1 MTTQPGTSQPELGFT
16 ETDITAC
23 LISTGDR
30 TNRTTR
36 DGKTFQAYP
45 ATVQTIDGHQQTYP
59 CTSYHD
65 NQLVRD
71 QWLKI
76 TLRYDKKKDQVTGAY
91 LDGQFWDPQ
100 IWRVAIQTL
109 QVEAR
114 IGSVVVPTLAVGI
127 PQPEVAT
134 PAQAQVS
141 TPTRP
146 QPQPD
151 PNPQPEPEPEPQPA
165 YYPGPVPWSTITDL
179 RIAWNSAFNN
189 AISWMAAHSER
200 LIDEHGLP
208 LPTDDPLWKQQ
219 CQYLTHQF
227 YLVIM
232 NGPDFNRWGP
242 YLYVDEE
249 LPGVKLP

>member
-1 MTTQPGTSQPELGFT
+1 MTTPKYYEDT
-16 ETDITAC
+16 ITAC
-23 LISTGDR
+23 VLSTGPRTDR
-30 TNRTTR
+30 VT
-36 DGKTFQAYP
+36 KTGQPFQTYS
-45 ATVQTIDGHQQTYP
+45 ATLQTIDG
-59 CTSYHD
+59 
-65 NQLVRD
+65 
-71 QWLKI
+71 
-76 TLRYDKKKDQVTGAY
+76 DQVTYGSTSYRDAELITGQWLCVLLRHNLKQGSETEYHPPSIYGAT
-91 LDGQFWDPQ
+91 
-100 IWRVAIQTL
+100 IQHIE
-109 QVEAR
+109 VEPR
-114 IGSVVVPTLAVGI
+114 IGSMVVPTSANAPVQPAV
-127 PQPEVAT
+127 QT
-134 PAQAQVS
+134 QVS
-141 TPTRP
+141 APP
-146 QPQPD
+146 KP
-151 PNPQPEPEPEPQPA
+151 PEPKPEPEPQPD
-165 YYPGPVPWSTITDL
+165 PQLEKVDIPIVVPTQPWSTDTNL

>member
-1 MTTQPGTSQPELGFT
+1 MTTPKYYEDT
-16 ETDITAC
+16 ITAC
-23 LISTGDR
+23 VLSTGPRTDR
-30 TNRTTR
+30 VT
-36 DGKTFQAYP
+36 KTGQPFQTYS
-45 ATVQTIDGHQQTYP
+45 ATLQTIDG
-59 CTSYHD
+59 
-65 NQLVRD
+65 
-71 QWLKI
+71 
-76 TLRYDKKKDQVTGAY
+76 DQVTYGSTSYRDAELITGQWLCVLLRHNLKQGSETEYHPPSIYGAT
-91 LDGQFWDPQ
+91 
-100 IWRVAIQTL
+100 IQHIE
-109 QVEAR
+109 VEPR
-114 IGSVVVPTLAVGI
+114 IGSMVVPTSANG
-127 PQPEVAT
+127 T
-134 PAQAQVS
+134 TQAQVS

-146 QPQPD
+146 QPQPKPD
-151 PNPQPEPEPEPQPA
+151 PKPEPEPQPA

-232 NGPDFNRWGP
+232 NGPDFDRWGP

-249 LPGVKLP
+249 PQGGKLP